1 MHTFTIKYDTG
12 TSQFDGLDHYY
23 GAESLMG
30 FSQAL
35 LISLNA
41 FFNDE
46 ILTQAPA
53 AKGFR
58 LVLGK
63 SKVGS
68 WEQNI
73 TLHVTRQEVA
83 ARLNKLGK
91 NALNDLLKWALNGS
105 VGKSAGLN
113 SRRSTTIARELERHS
128 EDLHEHLEGAVKRAH
143 APVKHQ
149 GLNITVSSGRTVIA
163 EFDEVTLRYIETEV
177 IENKPI
183 VISGAI
189 SRFNARTH
197 TGRVISAIDASS
209 TPFFPHSQILTSES
223 IRLADNLLQLTRGN
237 FQPIDLICTRVT
249 SKDGHLKRYLL
260 HSLRPLPG
268 S

>member
-1 MHTFTIKYDTG
+1 MYNFSIKYDSG
-12 TSQFDGLDHYY
+12 SEKFEGLDHYY

-46 ILTQAPA
+46 ILTQAPS

-63 SKVGS
+63 SKIGS

-73 TLHVTRQEVA
+73 VLHVTRQDVA
-83 ARLNKLGK
+83 ARINKLGK
-91 NALNDLLKWALNGS
+91 SAINDLLRWALNGS
-105 VGKSAGLN
+105 VGKSTGLTT
-113 SRRSTTIARELERHS
+113 RRSTIIARELERQND
-128 EDLHEHLEGAVKRAH
+128 DLHDHLEGAIKRAH

-149 GLNITVSSGRTVIA
+149 GLKITVSSGRTVVA
-163 EFDEVTLRYIETEV
+163 EFDEATLRHIETEV
-177 IENKPI
+177 IDTRQL
-183 VISGAI
+183 VVQGAV

-197 TGRVISAIDASS
+197 TGRIISAIDANS
-209 TPFFPHSQILTSES
+209 TPFFPESKILTSES
-223 IRLADNLLQLTRGN
+223 IRLADNLSQLTRGN
-237 FQPIDLICTRVT
+237 FVPIEMICTRVT
-249 SKDGHLKRYLL
+249 SKDGNLKRYQL
-260 HSLRPLPG
+260 HSLVPSTRP
-268 S
+268 